1 MAREIPEPP
10 ELHVTALSAEGV
22 TVVAVAGEI
31 DIATAGD
38 FSAAVREHLGS
49 GPVLLDLRKLTFM
62 DSSGVRALDALL
74 GDVERE
80 GWSFE
85 IRSDMHANV
94 RQVLR
99 LTGLLDALPLR
110 EPPASAGSS

>member
-1 MAREIPEPP
+1 
-10 ELHVTALSAEGV
+10 
-22 TVVAVAGEI
+22 
-31 DIATAGD
+31 
-38 FSAAVREHLGS
+38 
-49 GPVLLDLRKLTFM
+49 M

-80 GWSFE
+80 GWSFQ

-99 LTGLLDALPLR
+99 LTGMLEALPLR
-110 EPPASAGSS
+110 DQPS